1 MSVYNTFCWSK
12 QYNDDQ
18 SFQRKRYSVFNKEV
32 GQDRYSTV
40 LNLIQSIIPNN
51 KNLKLSQFWTTITPH
66 QIMELSKIPEF
77 DKEGFEYIT
86 GLKVPD
92 NNLSGKK
99 VKVDIDG
106 FTYTATI
113 D

>member
-1 MSVYNTFCWSK
+1 MTEYNTFCWSK

-18 SFQRKRYSVFNKEV
+18 SCQQKRYRVFNKEV
-32 GQDRYSTV
+32 GQDRYYTV
-40 LNLIQSIIPNN
+40 LDFIRSIIPN
-51 KNLKLSQFWTTITPH
+51 KTLKLPEFWKTITPH

-92 NNLSGKK
+92 NNFSGKK

>member
-1 MSVYNTFCWSK
+1 
-12 QYNDDQ
+12 
-18 SFQRKRYSVFNKEV
+18 
-32 GQDRYSTV
+32 
-40 LNLIQSIIPNN
+40 
-51 KNLKLSQFWTTITPH
+51 
-66 QIMELSKIPEF
+66 MELSKIPEF

-92 NNLSGKK
+92 NNFSGKK